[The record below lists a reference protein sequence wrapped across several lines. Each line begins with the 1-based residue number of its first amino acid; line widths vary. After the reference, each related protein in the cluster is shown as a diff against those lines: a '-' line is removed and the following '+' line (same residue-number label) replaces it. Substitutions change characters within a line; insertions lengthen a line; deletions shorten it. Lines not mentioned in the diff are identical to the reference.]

1 MKFSSALVA
10 IYLGLATATPV
21 YRSVSNSKRVV
32 RRSSHLHK
40 RQVPQEHSHDFVL
53 TITKEM
59 LDLDNPKEIADP
71 VFGLL
76 GDAAAADGAGKVT
89 NLSCLKQETADQ
101 AFTNAKAIGDLRG
114 MAGSLLFQAIERNTA
129 GVGVA
134 SKLCTDKAV
143 NPEIAALT
151 QHQDAASEG
160 AGAINKAITLELA
173 KQLAGIGADPNL
185 ALLSGTFAPGDAG
198 DSTGKGNSCDDLE
211 PDLGCIFSQNLLVLD
226 ATEDEISSAVADV
239 AQTFTGTGGIFATEL
254 VDLASF
260 DVASVTEV
268 ADLATIVQ
276 GAAGGAA
283 TDAAGTDA
291 VATDA
296 AATGDAAAPSATNS
310 ANAGATGG
318 AGKGCAA
325 KSKATGVVLKTLVP
339 TGFATKT
346 AAASATAGKG
356 AKATDSAAKADGDN
370 IQSFTG
376 TLGGPAPPVV
386 SSNAD
391 KPFSV
396 NGNTFNGAG
405 VALGRS
411 CDIQHNACANA
422 ANSGELSGGVGQ
434 CETQLEECRAA
445 AGA

>member
-40 RQVPQEHSHDFVL
+40 RQVPQEHSHDIVL

-89 NLSCLKQETADQ
+89 NLACLKQETADQ
-101 AFTNAKAIGDLRG
+101 AYTNAKAIGDLRG

-185 ALLSGTFAPGDAG
+185 ALLSGTFAPGDVSK
-198 DSTGKGNSCDDLE
+198 ST
-211 PDLGCIFSQNLLVLD
+211 SQTCLSLLTLCR
-226 ATEDEISSAVADV
+226 
-239 AQTFTGTGGIFATEL
+239 L
-254 VDLASF
+254 VTQLAKETLVMIWSLTW
-260 DVASVTEV
+260 VASSLRSYLCWMPQRMKSPQQSQTWHRHSLVQV
-268 ADLATIVQ
+268 A
-276 GAAGGAA
+276 
-283 TDAAGTDA
+283 
-291 VATDA
+291 
-296 AATGDAAAPSATNS
+296 
-310 ANAGATGG
+310 
-318 AGKGCAA
+318 
-325 KSKATGVVLKTLVP
+325 
-339 TGFATKT
+339 
-346 AAASATAGKG
+346 
-356 AKATDSAAKADGDN
+356 
-370 IQSFTG
+370 
-376 TLGGPAPPVV
+376 
-386 SSNAD
+386 SS
-391 KPFSV
+391 
-396 NGNTFNGAG
+396 
-405 VALGRS
+405 
-411 CDIQHNACANA
+411 Q
-422 ANSGELSGGVGQ
+422 LS
-434 CETQLEECRAA
+434 
-445 AGA
+445 